1 MNIYE
6 LLKEKSTKNKRLPE
20 FLLCY
25 KSRNEEIDDE
35 IVSYLEKMGFEGSQV
50 IYSIYKVKKM
60 YFFFLNLK
68 VEEKEMNKEYINKRV
83 DIFSLVYRL

>member
-6 LLKEKSTKNKRLPE
+6 LLKEKTTAKKRLPE
-20 FLLCY
+20 LLLCY

-50 IYSIYKVKKM
+50 IYSIYKVKKNV
-60 YFFFLNLK
+60 FF
-68 VEEKEMNKEYINKRV
+68 
-83 DIFSLVYRL
+83 